1 MAFVFGDSFGYKTN
15 TRLVPAVA
23 TSNEYSTAS
32 ATSGTGL
39 IDLILVG
46 TNNGQRLGVT
56 VGYLSGTAIEAYIVQ
71 TNIQASVTGSTA
83 GTAGVAYVVD
93 SNN

>member
-1 MAFVFGDSFGYKTN
+1 MAFVFGDTFGYKTN

-23 TSNEYSTAS
+23 TSNEYSSTS

-46 TNNGQRLGVT
+46 QDNGTRIGVT
-56 VGYLSGTAIEAYIVQ
+56 VGYLAGTAINSQLVQANIVLG
-71 TNIQASVTGSTA
+71 ATGGTA
-83 GTAGVAYVVD
+83 GTAGVAYIVD
-93 SNN
+93 TQN

>member
-1 MAFVFGDSFGYKTN
+1 MPFTFGDSFGYKTN

-23 TSNEYSTAS
+23 TSNEYSAAS

-39 IDLILVG
+39 IDLVLVG

-56 VGYLSGTAIEAYIVQ
+56 VAYNGATGITAGAVQSHLAGGGTG
-71 TNIQASVTGSTA
+71 TTA
-83 GTAGVAYVVD
+83 GTAGYAYIVD
-93 SNN
+93 TNA

>member
-23 TSNEYSTAS
+23 TSNEYSTACT
-32 ATSGTGL
+32 TSGTGL

-56 VGYLSGTAIEAYIVQ
+56 VGYLGATAINSQLVQ
-71 TNIQASVTGSTA
+71 ANIALGATGGTA

-93 SNN
+93 SNA

>member
-46 TNNGQRLGVT
+46 TNNGQRLGVS
-56 VGYLSGTAIEAYIVQ
+56 VGYLGATAINSQLVQ
-71 TNIQASVTGSTA
+71 ANIQSGVTGSTA

-93 SNN
+93 SNA